1 MKDDGYGNTP
11 LHIGC
16 SLHSFI
22 IVKRLMQIDKG
33 LMEEK
38 NKDDKTPIDIMEEE
52 LKKYKE
58 YVECPEK
65 PRSLERLTVLKAM
78 IE

>member
-1 MKDDGYGNTP
+1 
-11 LHIGC
+11 
-16 SLHSFI
+16 
-22 IVKRLMQIDKG
+22 MQIDKG